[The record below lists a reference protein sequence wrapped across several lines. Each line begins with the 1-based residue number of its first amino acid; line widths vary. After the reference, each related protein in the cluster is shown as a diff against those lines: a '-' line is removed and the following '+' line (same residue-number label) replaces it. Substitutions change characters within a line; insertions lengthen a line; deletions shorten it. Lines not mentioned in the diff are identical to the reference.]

1 MNSPIALLPPIFRY
15 VSIIPSQN
23 TEFQS
28 SSISCPGCILVDVVA
43 GSSIKCAHLC
53 SATGCFVSLPQ
64 KPLLPQQMRN
74 RFFMSPPSDASRH
87 PCSSAW
93 RGPGPFLQTKI
104 ASRAAA
110 TSPGQP
116 SPAQP
121 SPAQPSPAWIWSLQE
136 LINQIPESARTQP
149 QWRSFKF
156 FFESRPVLL
165 SGLAICLVINEP
177 ISEISR

>member
-1 MNSPIALLPPIFRY
+1 MDSDTGDCCCWGNECCLSSSSKTIRMYPPMALLPPIFRY

-23 TEFQS
+23 ERVRNNDLSSTEFQS

-110 TSPGQP
+110 S

-121 SPAQPSPAWIWSLQE
+121 SPAQPG
-136 LINQIPESARTQP
+136 
-149 QWRSFKF
+149 
-156 FFESRPVLL
+156 
-165 SGLAICLVINEP
+165 SGVCRN
-177 ISEISR
+177 

>member
-1 MNSPIALLPPIFRY
+1 MFKQFKQNYQNEYVSNHCSVATNPIFRC
-15 VSIIPSQN
+15 VSIIRSQN
-23 TEFQS
+23 VRVRYNDLSSTEFQS
-28 SSISCPGCILVDVVA
+28 SSISCPGCILVDVAA

-53 SATGCFVSLPQ
+53 SATGCFASLRQ

-110 TSPGQP
+110 SSPGQP
-116 SPAQP
+116 SPGQP
-121 SPAQPSPAWIWSLQE
+121 SLD
-136 LINQIPESARTQP
+136 LESA
-149 QWRSFKF
+149 
-156 FFESRPVLL
+156 
-165 SGLAICLVINEP
+165 GIN
-177 ISEISR
+177 

>member
-1 MNSPIALLPPIFRY
+1 MDSDTGDCCCWGNECCLSSSSKTIRMYYPPMALLPPIFRY

-23 TEFQS
+23 ERVRNNDLSSTEFQS

-110 TSPGQP
+110 R
-116 SPAQP
+116 
-121 SPAQPSPAWIWSLQE
+121 SPAQPSPAWICSLQE

-149 QWRSFKF
+149 QWRS
-156 FFESRPVLL
+156 
-165 SGLAICLVINEP
+165 
-177 ISEISR
+177 

>member
-110 TSPGQP
+110 SRPAQP
-116 SPAQP
+116 RAQP
-121 SPAQPSPAWIWSLQE
+121 SPAQPSLDLESAG
-136 LINQIPESARTQP
+136 INQPDPR
-149 QWRSFKF
+149 
-156 FFESRPVLL
+156 
-165 SGLAICLVINEP
+165 ICPDTAAVAFL
-177 ISEISR
+177 